1 MSQKVRKCVSLKIY
15 NSHEKTM
22 KEISLSLSLCA
33 ILFAMS
39 TDFALH
45 IDF

>member
-1 MSQKVRKCVSLKIY
+1 MSQKVRKCISLKIY
-15 NSHEKTM
+15 NSLTLY
-22 KEISLSLSLCA
+22 IYNPSLSLCA